1 MRLKFY
7 VFIYITL
14 SYSEIN
20 GTITFYEN
28 TGTQYPYMNCFQET
42 SSSFIITFT

>member
-1 MRLKFY
+1 MS
-7 VFIYITL
+7 L

-28 TGTQYPYMNCFQET
+28 TGTQQTCMDAFQKPVPLLLLHLLK
-42 SSSFIITFT
+42 I

>member
-1 MRLKFY
+1 MS
-7 VFIYITL
+7 L

-28 TGTQYPYMNCFQET
+28 TGTQQTCMDAFQKT

>member
-1 MRLKFY
+1 MS
-7 VFIYITL
+7 L

-20 GTITFYEN
+20 GTITFCEN
-28 TGTQYPYMNCFQET
+28 TGTQQTCMDAFQET